1 MTLKQEYCKPIP
13 ELWTVLVDDI
23 HGLYSDLQ
31 AEYRHLKNLNNLE
44 FLQKTYTVCIQTC
57 QCQAEYRHLK
67 SLNNL
72 EFLQKTYTVCI
83 QTCLA
88 AYRHLKSLNN
98 LVLVEDIQF
107 VFRPVRQNIQT
118 LKNLNDLD
126 GIYLIESCQLLKLV

>member
-31 AEYRHLKNLNNLE
+31 AEYRHLKN
-44 FLQKTYTVCIQTC
+44 
-57 QCQAEYRHLK
+57 
-67 SLNNL
+67 LNNL